1 LSIKRKETVRV
12 TITAKENT
20 VKAATLITGA
30 SGGIGYELAKLFAK
44 NGHNLVLVARNQ
56 DKLQTLADE
65 LEQRSDVLV
74 KILPKDLS
82 LTTSPDE
89 VFAELATDSIE
100 IDILV
105 NNAGFQEYGPFFETD
120 LNKELQMIQVNLTSL
135 TQLTKLFLPG
145 MLERGRGRIIN
156 VGSTGSFAPG
166 PLNAV
171 YCATKAYVLSFSEAI
186 AEELEGTGV
195 TVTAL
200 CPGATRTDFIAKAG
214 MEDVGLFQGQIM
226 NAKTVAEAGYQA
238 LMKGKRV
245 IVPGF
250 GNQVTVLAPRFIPR
264 RMVTRASKK
273 LMSRV

>member
-1 LSIKRKETVRV
+1 MK
-12 TITAKENT
+12 TA
-20 VKAATLITGA
+20 ALITGA
-30 SGGIGYELAKLFAK
+30 SSGIGYELAKLFAQ

-56 DKLQTLADE
+56 SKLQKLADE
-65 LEQRSDVLV
+65 LEEKFGIWL
-74 KILPKDLS
+74 KIFPKDLS
-82 LTTSPDE
+82 LLASPDE
-89 VFAELATDSIE
+89 VYAELAQDSIQ

-145 MLERGRGRIIN
+145 MLEQGHGKIMN

-171 YCATKAYVLSFSEAI
+171 YCATNAYVLSFSEAI
-186 AEELEGTGV
+186 AEELDGTGV

-214 MEDVGLFQGQIM
+214 MEDVNLFQGQIM
-226 NAKTVAEAGYQA
+226 DARTVAEVGYRA

-245 IVPGF
+245 AVPGV
-250 GNQVTVLAPRFIPR
+250 GNQVTTLAPRFLPR
-264 RMVTRASKK
+264 RLVTRASKN
-273 LMSRV
+273 LMSRA